1 MASKKK
7 SIKILQVAFIAVYS
21 LLYFLL
27 YTFLNISG
35 EVNWAQIIMG
45 FVAITYPLGLL
56 FCFKTKTNPMLT
68 AVAVLPTVVYLIGKS
83 IMVAVGVIPLNG
95 LMRYECLSY
104 NALVVAVI
112 CATRAVL
119 LGVDYL
125 IIKKNKKN

>member
-56 FCFKTKTNPMLT
+56 FCFKTKM
-68 AVAVLPTVVYLIGKS
+68 KS
-83 IMVAVGVIPLNG
+83 SL
-95 LMRYECLSY
+95 
-104 NALVVAVI
+104 
-112 CATRAVL
+112 
-119 LGVDYL
+119 
-125 IIKKNKKN
+125 